1 MTGAVN
7 YYDAYLCRWR
17 SDVVQFQA
25 AVREFSER
33 TAEQFLRQDRLA
45 QVLQAA
51 EGDKRTALRRYMS
64 GTPGVTITECSY
76 DEECDYTCLFFTAG

>member
-1 MTGAVN
+1 MTTAISNRKNSLEARLTATLGFAV
-7 YYDAYLCRWR
+7 
-17 SDVVQFQA
+17 DVV
-25 AVREFSER
+25 VRGNNEF
-33 TAEQFLRQDRLA
+33 TL
-45 QVLQAA
+45 AA

>member
-1 MTGAVN
+1 MTTAISNRKNTLEARLTETLGFAV
-7 YYDAYLCRWR
+7 
-17 SDVVQFQA
+17 DVV
-25 AVREFSER
+25 VRGNNEF
-33 TAEQFLRQDRLA
+33 TL
-45 QVLQAA
+45 AA

>member
-1 MTGAVN
+1 MATATSNRKNTLEARLTETLGFAV
-7 YYDAYLCRWR
+7 
-17 SDVVQFQA
+17 DVV
-25 AVREFSER
+25 VRGNNEF
-33 TAEQFLRQDRLA
+33 TL
-45 QVLQAA
+45 AA

>member
-1 MTGAVN
+1 MTTAISNRKNTLEARLTETLGFVV
-7 YYDAYLCRWR
+7 
-17 SDVVQFQA
+17 DVV
-25 AVREFSER
+25 VRGNNEF
-33 TAEQFLRQDRLA
+33 TL
-45 QVLQAA
+45 AA

>member
-1 MTGAVN
+1 MSTAISNRKNTLEARLTATLGFVV
-7 YYDAYLCRWR
+7 
-17 SDVVQFQA
+17 DVV
-25 AVREFSER
+25 VRGNNEF
-33 TAEQFLRQDRLA
+33 TL
-45 QVLQAA
+45 AA

>member
-1 MTGAVN
+1 MTTAISNRKNTPEARLTATLGFAV
-7 YYDAYLCRWR
+7 
-17 SDVVQFQA
+17 DVV
-25 AVREFSER
+25 VRGNNEF
-33 TAEQFLRQDRLA
+33 TL
-45 QVLQAA
+45 AA

>member
-1 MTGAVN
+1 MMTTATSNRKNSLEARLTETLGFAV
-7 YYDAYLCRWR
+7 
-17 SDVVQFQA
+17 DVV
-25 AVREFSER
+25 VRGNNEF
-33 TAEQFLRQDRLA
+33 TL
-45 QVLQAA
+45 AA